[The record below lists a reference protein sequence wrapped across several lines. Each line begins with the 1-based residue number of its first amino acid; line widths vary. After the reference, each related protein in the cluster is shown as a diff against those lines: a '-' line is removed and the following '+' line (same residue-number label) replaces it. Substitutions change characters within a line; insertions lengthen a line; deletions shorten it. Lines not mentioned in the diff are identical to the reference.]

1 MAHDPALRRH
11 IDARLNVLKRQ
22 RQSWEP
28 SWRELSRLVNPR
40 RGQFFSSPNQGGR
53 GAQANTAI
61 LDPTALFALRTL
73 VAGLMSGVTSP
84 ARPWFRLSIPDR
96 RVASLAPVKVWLD
109 ECVERMRMVFN
120 AGNLYSALPLIYEEL
135 GQFGTGCAIVEFD
148 REDVIRLY
156 TLSTGEYWLG
166 LDWRG
171 RVDTLA
177 RRFMYS
183 YRQIEARWPEHGIA
197 EISER
202 ARGADADTE
211 IAVLHMIEPNTGY
224 EKGRLDQTGKRFRSV
239 YWREGGGQSAGD
251 MDGEFI
257 HCGGYSQFPALTPRW
272 SPIGNDA
279 YSKGPGHDALP
290 DVKSLQILKKREHN
304 AVDKHVNPPM
314 GAHVS
319 LRGSASSVLP
329 GAINYFTTQE
339 RGAGMW
345 PLYQTAPG
353 AIAEVE
359 RLVSRTQATIKSAFF
374 ADLFLMISDMDGVQP
389 RSQLEISARREEKMQ
404 MLGPVLENLHDD
416 LLQPLVQRTF
426 GIMAEHGLFSP
437 PPPELHGYPL
447 DVELISILAQAQK
460 AADLGTVE
468 RLWAFAGSI
477 SATRPEVLD
486 KLNAD
491 ESIDVYADKLGAPA
505 SITLAD
511 DVVAQLRAARALRA
525 ETTQALQAASALAEG
540 AKTLSETEVGGGRNA
555 LQSVLGA

>member
-11 IDARLNVLKRQ
+11 IDARLAVLKRQ

-28 SWRELSRLVNPR
+28 GWRDLSRFINPR
-40 RGQFFSSPNQGGR
+40 RGQFFTSPNQGGR
-53 GAQANTAI
+53 GAQANGAI

-109 ECVERMRMVFN
+109 ECAERMRMVFN

-183 YRQIEARWPEHGIA
+183 YRQIEERWPDHGIA
-197 EISER
+197 EIADK
-202 ARGADADTE
+202 ARGDEADSE
-211 IAVLHMIEPNTGY
+211 IAILHLIEPNTGF
-224 EKGRLDQTGKRFRSV
+224 EKGRLDWAGKKFRSV
-239 YWREGGGQSAGD
+239 YWREGAGQSGGQA
-251 MDGEFI
+251 DGEFI
-257 HCGGYSQFPALTPRW
+257 HCGGYSEFPALTPRW
-272 SPIGNDA
+272 APVGNDA

-314 GAHVS
+314 GAHIS

-359 RLVSRTQATIKSAFF
+359 RLVTRTQAVIKSAFF
-374 ADLFLMISDMDGVQP
+374 ADLFLMFDQMDGVQP
-389 RSQLEISARREEKMQ
+389 RNQLEISTRREEKMQ

-426 GIMAEHGLFSP
+426 TIMGEHGLFSEP
-437 PPPELHGYPL
+437 PRELHGYPL

-460 AADLGTVE
+460 AADLGSVE
-468 RLWAFAGSI
+468 RLWAFAGNI
-477 SATRPEVLD
+477 AATRPEVLD

-505 SITLAD
+505 AITVAD
-511 DVVAQLRAARALRA
+511 DVVAQLRAARAQ
-525 ETTQALQAASALAEG
+525 QAQAAQAMQAASAITQG

-555 LQSVLGA
+555 LQTILGV

>member
-11 IDARLNVLKRQ
+11 VDARLNLLKRQ

-28 SWRELSRLVNPR
+28 GWRELSRFVNPH

-53 GAQANTAI
+53 GAQANAAI

-109 ECVERMRMVFN
+109 ECSERMRMVFN

-166 LDWRG
+166 LDWCG
-171 RVDTLA
+171 RVDTMA

-183 YRQIEARWPEHGIA
+183 YRQIEARWPDHGIV
-197 EISER
+197 EVSER
-202 ARGADADTE
+202 ARGTEADTE
-211 IAVLHMIEPNTGY
+211 IALLHMIEPNTGY
-224 EKGRLDQTGKRFRSV
+224 EKGRLDAAGKRFRSV
-239 YWREGGGQSAGD
+239 YWREGGAGD
-251 MDGEFI
+251 LDGEFI
-257 HCGGYSQFPALTPRW
+257 HRGGYSQFPVLAPRW
-272 SPIGNDA
+272 SPIGSDA

-353 AIAEVE
+353 AIGEVE
-359 RLVSRTQATIKSAFF
+359 RLVSRTQATIRSAFF
-374 ADLFLMISDMDGVQP
+374 ADLFLMISNMDGVQP
-389 RSQLEISARREEKMQ
+389 RSQLEISVRREEKMQ

-426 GIMAEHGLFSP
+426 AIMAEHGLLP
-437 PPPELHGYPL
+437 ELPAELHGYPL

-460 AADLGTVE
+460 AADLGSVE
-468 RLWAFAGSI
+468 RLWAFAGGI
-477 SATRPEVLD
+477 AATRPEVLD

-511 DVVAQLRAARALRA
+511 DAVARLRAARALRA
-525 ETTQALQAASALAEG
+525 EAAQALQAAGALAEG

-555 LQSVLGA
+555 LQSVLGV

>member
-11 IDARLNVLKRQ
+11 VDARLNLLKRQ

-28 SWRELSRLVNPR
+28 GWRELSRFVNPH

-53 GAQANTAI
+53 GAQANAAI

-109 ECVERMRMVFN
+109 ECSERMRMVFN

-171 RVDTLA
+171 RVDTMA

-183 YRQIEARWPEHGIA
+183 YRQIEARWPDHGIV
-197 EISER
+197 EVSER
-202 ARGADADTE
+202 ARGTEADTE
-211 IAVLHMIEPNTGY
+211 IALLHMIEPNTGY
-224 EKGRLDQTGKRFRSV
+224 EKGRLDAAGKRFRSV
-239 YWREGGGQSAGD
+239 YWREGGAGD
-251 MDGEFI
+251 LDGEFI
-257 HCGGYSQFPALTPRW
+257 HRGGYSQFPVLAPRW
-272 SPIGNDA
+272 SPIGSDA

-353 AIAEVE
+353 AIGEVE
-359 RLVSRTQATIKSAFF
+359 RLVSRTQATIRSAFF
-374 ADLFLMISDMDGVQP
+374 ADLFLMISNMDGVQP
-389 RSQLEISARREEKMQ
+389 RSQLEISVRREEKMQ

-426 GIMAEHGLFSP
+426 AIMAEHGLLP
-437 PPPELHGYPL
+437 ELPAELHGYPL

-460 AADLGTVE
+460 AADLGSVE
-468 RLWAFAGSI
+468 RLWAFAGGI
-477 SATRPEVLD
+477 AATRPEVLD

-511 DVVAQLRAARALRA
+511 DAVARLRAARALRA
-525 ETTQALQAASALAEG
+525 EAAQALEVAGALAEG

-555 LQSVLGA
+555 LQSVLGV

>member
-1 MAHDPALRRH
+1 MAPDPALRRH
-11 IDARLNVLKRQ
+11 VDARLNLLKRQ

-28 SWRELSRLVNPR
+28 GWRELSRFVNPH

-53 GAQANTAI
+53 GAQANAAI

-84 ARPWFRLSIPDR
+84 ARPWFRLSVPDR

-109 ECVERMRMVFN
+109 ECSERMRMVFN

-171 RVDTLA
+171 RVDTMA

-183 YRQIEARWPEHGIA
+183 YRQIEARWPDHGIA

-202 ARGADADTE
+202 ARGTEADTE
-211 IAVLHMIEPNTGY
+211 IALLHMIEPNTGY
-224 EKGRLDQTGKRFRSV
+224 EKGRLDAAGKRFRSV
-239 YWREGGGQSAGD
+239 YWREGGAGD
-251 MDGEFI
+251 LDGEFI
-257 HCGGYSQFPALTPRW
+257 HRGGYSQFPVLAPRW
-272 SPIGNDA
+272 SPIGSDA

-353 AIAEVE
+353 AIGEVE
-359 RLVSRTQATIKSAFF
+359 RLVSRTQATIRSAFF
-374 ADLFLMISDMDGVQP
+374 ADLFLMISNMDGVQP

-426 GIMAEHGLFSP
+426 AIMAEHGLLP
-437 PPPELHGYPL
+437 ELPAELHGYPL

-460 AADLGTVE
+460 AADLGSVE

-477 SATRPEVLD
+477 AATRPEVLD

-511 DVVAQLRAARALRA
+511 DAVARLRAARALRA
-525 ETTQALQAASALAEG
+525 EAAQALQVAGALAEG

-555 LQSVLGA
+555 LQSVLGV

>member
-11 IDARLNVLKRQ
+11 IDARLAVLKRQ
-22 RQSWEP
+22 RHSWEP
-28 SWRELSRLVNPR
+28 GWRDLSRFINPR
-40 RGQFFSSPNQGGR
+40 RGQFFTQPNQGGR
-53 GAQANTAI
+53 GAQANGSI

-84 ARPWFRLSIPDR
+84 ARPWFRLTIADR

-109 ECVERMRMVFN
+109 ECAERMRMVFN

-183 YRQIEARWPEHGIA
+183 YRQIEERWPGHGIA
-197 EISER
+197 EITEK
-202 ARGADADTE
+202 ARGDDADSE
-211 IAVLHMIEPNTGY
+211 IAILHLIEPNTGFQ
-224 EKGRLDQTGKRFRSV
+224 KGRLDWAGKKFRSV
-239 YWREGGGQSAGD
+239 YWREGAGQSGGQA
-251 MDGEFI
+251 DGEFI
-257 HCGGYSQFPALTPRW
+257 HRGGYSEFPALTPRW
-272 SPIGNDA
+272 APVGNDA

-314 GAHVS
+314 GAHIS

-359 RLVSRTQATIKSAFF
+359 RLVTRTQAVIKSAFF
-374 ADLFLMISDMDGVQP
+374 ADLFLMFDQMEGVQP
-389 RSQLEISARREEKMQ
+389 RNQLEISTRREEKMQ

-426 GIMAEHGLFSP
+426 TIMGEHGLFSEP
-437 PPPELHGYPL
+437 PRELHGYPL

-460 AADLGTVE
+460 AADLGSVE
-468 RLWAFAGSI
+468 RLWAFAGNI
-477 SATRPEVLD
+477 AAARPEVLD

-505 SITLAD
+505 AITVAD
-511 DVVAQLRAARALRA
+511 DVVARLRA
-525 ETTQALQAASALAEG
+525 ERARQAQAAQALQAASAITQG

-555 LQSVLGA
+555 LQSILGV